1 MATDKAT
8 GVVLLDHWLSKNFH
22 RGVAI
27 QDRYI
32 LFGTGYWGFGS
43 PGDAPGAIN
52 VMRVG

>member
-8 GVVLLDHWLSKNFH
+8 GVVLLDHWLSTNFH

-32 LFGTGYWGFGS
+32 LFGTEYWGFGPQEMLRGRS
-43 PGDAPGAIN
+43 
-52 VMRVG
+52 M